1 MGTLTFV
8 YTIFFL
14 FVVLNVNLSG
24 EMIETAIDGVRDD
37 YKINIFKKKLVQ
49 LSLSLSRTFY
59 FIYISI
65 L

>member
-37 YKINIFKKKLVQ
+37 YKIKIFKKKLVQ

-59 FIYISI
+59 FIYIFI